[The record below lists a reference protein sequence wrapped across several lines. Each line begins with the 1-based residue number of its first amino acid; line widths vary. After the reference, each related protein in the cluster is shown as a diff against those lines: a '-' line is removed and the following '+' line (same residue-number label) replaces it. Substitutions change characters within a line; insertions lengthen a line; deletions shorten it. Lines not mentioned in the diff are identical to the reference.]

1 MGDTKAYHWL
11 WLPSWALPITRF
23 GQNYANWHH
32 TSLTR
37 FAEILPLWRNF
48 ERLWAILNP
57 KPNWAKI
64 HAIGQSFIVAN
75 GQNWKHYLAIW
86 SHGFPRL
93 FSRQIKFNLML
104 TINATHRWSLDEV
117 WFGFEWSI
125 KYGHC
130 KKTNK
135 SPYSA
140 SFQSSFTSSNFQ
152 MKKVFFFQS
161 GFLKLLWLLET

>member
-64 HAIGQSFIVAN
+64 HAIGQSFI
-75 GQNWKHYLAIW
+75 L
-86 SHGFPRL
+86 
-93 FSRQIKFNLML
+93 
-104 TINATHRWSLDEV
+104 
-117 WFGFEWSI
+117 
-125 KYGHC
+125 
-130 KKTNK
+130 
-135 SPYSA
+135 
-140 SFQSSFTSSNFQ
+140 Q
-152 MKKVFFFQS
+152 MAKI
-161 GFLKLLWLLET
+161 ENII